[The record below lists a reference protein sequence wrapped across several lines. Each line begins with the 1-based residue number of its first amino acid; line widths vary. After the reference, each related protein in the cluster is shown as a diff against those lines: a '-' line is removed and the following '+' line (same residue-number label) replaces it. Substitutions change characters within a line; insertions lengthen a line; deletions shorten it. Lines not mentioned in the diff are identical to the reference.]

1 MRAFLREAMA
11 KSLYDLILEARRL
24 TNTQRNLFVTNP
36 EIGDWVNKGIK
47 ALYDAII
54 EADRSYYNTTQ
65 DYTLAGTSD
74 ATAQAALPADFYL
87 ARGVTRFPDTRN
99 ARPVFARNFTMH
111 DIGGQ
116 DGGVFGGGEPGYL
129 FRGNNFTIVPYQAAG
144 SGPWRLTYVPKAPQ
158 LNLSAVV
165 PIAVTPGVD
174 GAATGGAS
182 EIRITT
188 TGMSAGQS
196 VFVTGTADP
205 GNSGEFVITNVLDG
219 THIQVNPFCNSP
231 ELYTSAV
238 TVNLGLSP
246 SARLDVTMDN
256 YDSVPSLW
264 AAIRIMEKKKQ
275 GAEELSALLGQELS
289 RVAAITSGRAA
300 EPEAAPVLWAPSNYP
315 LAGYGPFGSGN
326 DFGP

>member
-1 MRAFLREAMA
+1 
-11 KSLYDLILEARRL
+11 
-24 TNTQRNLFVTNP
+24 
-36 EIGDWVNKGIK
+36 
-47 ALYDAII
+47 
-54 EADRSYYNTTQ
+54 
-65 DYTLAGTSD
+65 
-74 ATAQAALPADFYL
+74 
-87 ARGVTRFPDTRN
+87 
-99 ARPVFARNFTMH
+99 MH

-129 FRGNNFTIVPYQAAG
+129 FRGNNFAIVPYQAAG

-158 LNLSAVV
+158 LTYPLITTPVTL
-165 PIAVTPGVD
+165 VTPATD
-174 GAATGGAS
+174 GTPSNTFFLTNGSFSGADIGKS
-182 EIRITT
+182 LL
-188 TGMSAGQS
+188 
-196 VFVTGTADP
+196 VTGTSDP
-205 GNSGEFVITNVLDG
+205 GNSGEFVITNN
-219 THIQVNPFCNSP
+219 ISSQ
-231 ELYTSAV
+231 AV
-238 TVNLGLSP
+238 TTNPPPASTELFSSSVVVYKTQ
-246 SARLDVTMDN
+246 SATNRLDVTMDN